1 MVGADPVS
9 VAVFGGVGPRVAGA
23 GRGAGAGVS
32 GTIDRGHYAGKVRAR
47 LTVEPDGSIADFYII
62 ESMHPAL
69 AESVE
74 QAFAQWRFRPW
85 EFPTRP

>member
-47 LTVEPDGSIADFYII
+47 LTVESGGSIADFYII

-69 AESVE
+69 LRQLNPALPAIVKRC
-74 QAFAQWRFRPW
+74 AKRP
-85 EFPTRP
+85 E